1 MQWLLILPGYFL
13 WHYTIAFK
21 NIWHIWMNIF
31 WVTNRIFS
39 LLLMFRTLFSPWKR
53 IIETEGEKFDLE
65 DWAERKVVN
74 IMSRLVG
81 AMVRLV
87 LILIGL
93 VSLMATLLLG
103 IGWYVFWVMAPVVIA
118 ILFLSGVYLLF

>member
-39 LLLMFRTLFSPWKR
+39 LPLMFRTLFSPWKR

-87 LILIGL
+87 VILIGL

>member
-1 MQWLLILPGYFL
+1 
-13 WHYTIAFK
+13 
-21 NIWHIWMNIF
+21 MNIF

-39 LLLMFRTLFSPWKR
+39 LPLMFRTLFSPWKR

-87 LILIGL
+87 VILIGL